1 MIRRPPRSTLFP
13 YTTLFR
19 SQDLRLQR
27 EAHVRDFVEE
37 QRAAPGLLEPTDLAR
52 DGARE
57 GALLVP
63 EQLAL
68 EQVLGNG
75 GAVDR
80 DERPR
85 GLRAVM
91 MDGAGH
97 DLLARPRLALDEHG
111 RLARRDARHELV
123 DLERSEERRV

>member
-19 SQDLRLQR
+19 S
-27 EAHVRDFVEE
+27 RDFVEE

-85 GLRAVM
+85 GLRAVL
-91 MDGAGH
+91 MDGACH
-97 DLLARPRLALDEHG
+97 DLLARPRQIG
-111 RLARRDARHELV
+111 RAHV
-123 DLERSEERRV
+123 